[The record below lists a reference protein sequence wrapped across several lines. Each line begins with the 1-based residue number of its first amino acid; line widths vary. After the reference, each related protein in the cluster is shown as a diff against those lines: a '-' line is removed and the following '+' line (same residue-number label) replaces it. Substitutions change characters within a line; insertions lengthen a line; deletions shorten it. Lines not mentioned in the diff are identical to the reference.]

1 MELYKEKY
9 FNRRNWILD
18 NIQRLNLTSN
28 ETVVILMI
36 DLLNE
41 FNEKINIDILS
52 KKCNLTKEEIDDVI
66 SSLNNKGF
74 LDIRQQKGIYF
85 DIDQIFKTTNNMI
98 EDSNLYE
105 IFEQEFGKTLS
116 RNETNTIAEWQRI
129 YDYSSIIAAL
139 REAIINKKM
148 SFKYI
153 GTILANGEKDE
164 QS

>member
-1 MELYKEKY
+1 MELYKEKF

-18 NIQRLNLTSN
+18 NIQRLNLTSS
-28 ETVVILMI
+28 ESIVILMI

-41 FNEKINIDILS
+41 YNEKVTINSLS
-52 KKCNLTKEEIDDVI
+52 KKCNLSKEEIDNVI

-98 EDSNLYE
+98 EDSDLYE
-105 IFEQEFGKTLS
+105 LFEQEFSKTLS

-129 YDYSSIIAAL
+129 YDHSSIIKAL
-139 REAIINKKM
+139 REAVINKKL

-153 GTILANGEKDE
+153 GTILANGDSNE
-164 QS
+164 QG